1 VSVSVGVGVNGTGLL
16 RAILCSPPT
25 KGNAMRKSLF
35 ATAFVLANLGT
46 AVAEE
51 AKQPEGKWVTA
62 TGEADFKSEEGLSAA
77 RAKAREHAIRSAVN
91 QVVGATVS
99 SVSEM
104 QDYALVRDIVFSQAA
119 GYVSKVESVSEK
131 VEQESGTIAVTVR
144 ALVARG
150 AVDKDAAAIQM
161 LIARKGGSRV
171 YVMVEDR
178 SVDSANKASG
188 TGVIVRHGQFD
199 AVLRQALREDGFTLL
214 DPNLVDGKLRVKS
227 AVQGIAAQQEF
238 SEIGRAVDANI
249 VIYGQVTVQEGEVD
263 AGIARVSNASISGA
277 LSILVPDTGAIIG
290 DVSLSESKS
299 EYTAPKAKALLL
311 ESASKSAARA
321 VRTRL
326 YEAWRK
332 DLGGHQA
339 IVLSITGA
347 QTLEAYDAFVNAL
360 KNQVR
365 GVKGIK
371 YESYGSEKST
381 VQIDYEGGGRSLAT
395 ALDGKRV
402 ARMQVRVKGFTANSL
417 QMELLGK

>member
-1 VSVSVGVGVNGTGLL
+1 MNNPGQLPGHP
-16 RAILCSPPT
+16 AIAADE
-25 KGNAMRKSLF
+25 GNAMRKILI
-35 ATAFVLANLGT
+35 ATAVVLANLGV
-46 AVAEE
+46 AIAEE
-51 AKQPEGKWVTA
+51 VKQPEGKWVTA
-62 TGEADFKSEEGLSAA
+62 TGEADFKSEEGVAAA

-104 QDYALVRDIVFSQAA
+104 QDYALVRDIVFTQTA
-119 GYVSKVESVSEK
+119 GYVSKVENVSEK
-131 VEQESGTIAVTVR
+131 VDPESGTLAVTVR
-144 ALVARG
+144 ALVAQG

-178 SVDSANKASG
+178 SFDSAKVASG

-199 AVLRQALREDGFTLL
+199 AVLREALRKDGFTLL

-227 AVQGIAAQQEF
+227 AVQGIAAQQEV

-277 LSILVPDTGAIIG
+277 LSILVPDTGAVIG
-290 DVSLSESKS
+290 DVSLNESKS
-299 EYTAPKAKALLL
+299 EYTAPKAKALVL
-311 ESASKSAARA
+311 ESASRNVAQA

-332 DLGGHQA
+332 NLGGQQVV
-339 IVLSITGA
+339 VLSITGA
-347 QTLEAYDAFVNAL
+347 QSMETYDAFVNAL

-371 YESYGSEKST
+371 YESYNSEKST
-381 VQIDYEGGGRSLAT
+381 LQIDYEGGGRSLAT

-402 ARMQVRVKGFTANSL
+402 ARVQVKVKGFTANSV
-417 QMELLGK
+417 QMELVGK